1 MDPVFFSILLGTL
14 AGGVFSVAA
23 AALLSLTTLARWA
36 PRMVSFSVGVLLA
49 AAFLDILPQA
59 AQQLPFH
66 EVGVTVLVG
75 ICAFFVLEKTA
86 LWRHDHACQRAT
98 AVPPPA
104 GVMIVLGDGLHNFV
118 DGMLIAAA
126 FLQDPS
132 LGIAT
137 AIAVITHEIPQELGD
152 FMVLLA
158 AGYSR
163 QRALLFNVISGLAA
177 VAGGLLGYLVLQS
190 VQGAIPYLLA
200 LAAASFIYIAVAD
213 LMPALQRHRTPADF
227 AVQFALLG
235 GGAGL
240 VAWGG

>member
-1 MDPVFFSILLGTL
+1 M
-14 AGGVFSVAA
+14 
-23 AALLSLTTLARWA
+23 
-36 PRMVSFSVGVLLA
+36 GVLLA
-49 AAFLDILPQA
+49 AAFLDILSQA
-59 AQQLPFH
+59 AQQLSVQ

-104 GVMIVLGDGLHNFV
+104 GAMIVLGYGLHNFV

-126 FLQDPS
+126 CLQDPA

-152 FMVLLA
+152 FVVLLA

-163 QRALLFNVISGLAA
+163 QRALLFNAISGLAA
-177 VAGGLLGYLVLQS
+177 VAGGMLGYLVLQS
-190 VQGAIPYLLA
+190 AQGAIP
-200 LAAASFIYIAVAD
+200 
-213 LMPALQRHRTPADF
+213 
-227 AVQFALLG
+227 
-235 GGAGL
+235 
-240 VAWGG
+240 